1 MRMELF
7 CRAGNVIAVH
17 FEPLAPR
24 ATGFTTRL
32 GRSLRRTLSDVLG
45 APYVT
50 PLNLGERTA

>member
-1 MRMELF
+1 MRMERF

-17 FEPLAPR
+17 FEPSRLP

-32 GRSLRRTLSDVLG
+32 GRPLRRTLSDVLG